1 MPARPPAPSS
11 PRSAREI
18 SAAMSRPPR
27 PFAVGL
33 IQMRCS
39 DDTDDNLRGACGRRR
54 EAAGRGAQVACLPE
68 LFRTRYFC
76 QVEDA
81 ARFDLAE
88 PVPGPTTEALARV
101 ARETAMVVVGSVF
114 ERRTA

>member
-1 MPARPPAPSS
+1 
-11 PRSAREI
+11 
-18 SAAMSRPPR
+18 MSRPPR

-39 DDTDDNLRGACGRRR
+39 DDPEDNLGRACDRLR
-54 EAAGRGAQVACLPE
+54 EAARRGAQVACLPE

-88 PVPGPTTEALARV
+88 PIPGPTTEALARSP
-101 ARETAMVVVGSVF
+101 AR
-114 ERRTA
+114 RRWS